1 MSSDDAPQYYDAHL
15 HLQDERLSGAIG
27 DLAEVYKR
35 EKVARIVV
43 NGTRPDDWP
52 AVLQLARGYPFVIPS
67 FGLHPWHVNKA
78 PENWRDA
85 LRKHLAEAAKLGK
98 PSGIGECGLDKW
110 VRGYD
115 LEKQK
120 EVFRFHL
127 ELAAEKN
134 LPLSIHCLKAWG
146 SLLSI
151 LQEMPKPERGFL
163 LHSYGGP
170 ADMVDVFVELG
181 AYFSFSGYFAREDKR
196 AKLEAFRKVPLE
208 RLLIET
214 DAPDMS
220 PPLGSVDYAL
230 SSNVRGDPINHPG
243 NIRSVYRLASKSLEL
258 DEAELTC
265 QMALNFQ
272 CFFLGPV

>member
-1 MSSDDAPQYYDAHL
+1 MSSDDIPRYYDAHL
-15 HLQDERLSGAIG
+15 HLQDERLNGVIG
-27 DLAEVYKR
+27 DLTEVYKR
-35 EKVARIVV
+35 ENVARVVV
-43 NGTRPDDWP
+43 NGTRPEDWP
-52 AVLQLARGYPFVIPS
+52 EVLQLARDYPFVIPS
-67 FGLHPWHVNKA
+67 FGLHPWHVNEA

-85 LRKHLAEAAKLGK
+85 LHNHLTEPAKLGK
-98 PSGIGECGLDKW
+98 PTGIGECGLDKW

-120 EVFRFHL
+120 EVFQFHL

-151 LQEMPKPERGFL
+151 LRETPKPERGFL

-170 ADMVDVFVELG
+170 ADMVDAFVELG

-220 PPLGSVDYAL
+220 PPLDSVDYAL
-230 SSNVRGDPINHPG
+230 SSNVREDPINHPG
-243 NIRSVYRLASKSLEL
+243 NIRSVYRLASKSLGL

-272 CFFLGPV
+272 RFFLVI